1 MLNSKKY
8 FTFVLIVLLVLTFGN
23 LALADNA
30 LVLQSDFGLKDG
42 AVSAMKGVAYG
53 VDDDLDIYD
62 VTHKIT
68 PFDIWEGAY
77 RLNQTADYWPEGTV
91 FVSVVDP
98 GVGTDR
104 ESIVL
109 KSKNGQYFVTPD
121 NGTVTLIADNMGIE
135 DVRIIDESKHR
146 LEGSEASHTFHGRDV
161 YAYTGAKLASGK
173 ITFEEVGPKLEKDIV
188 KLDYQKAKREGNIVR
203 GTIPILDIQYGNVWT
218 NIPKKMFDKLNPEYG
233 DMFKVEIYNEEELV
247 YEENVPFVSSFGGV
261 EKGEPLLY
269 LNSLLNLSIA
279 LNWDNFAE
287 TYGVDSGPNWK
298 FIAEKI
304 EE

>member
-1 MLNSKKY
+1 MSYFKKHLSIM
-8 FTFVLIVLLVLTFGN
+8 LIVLLVFAFSSIT
-23 LALADNA
+23 LAENA
-30 LVLQSDFGLKDG
+30 LVFQSDFGLKDG

-161 YAYTGAKLASGK
+161 YAYTGAKLASGE
-173 ITFEEVGPKLEKDIV
+173 ITFEEVGPKLEKNIV
-188 KLDYQKAKREGNIVR
+188 KLDYQKAKREDNIVK

-218 NIPKKMFDKLNPEYG
+218 NIPKEMFDKLDPEYG
-233 DMFKVEIYNEEELV
+233 DMFKVEIYNGDELV
-247 YEENVPFVSSFGGV
+247 YEEEVPFVSSFGDV
-261 EKGEPLLY
+261 EEGKPLLY

-287 TYGVDSGPNWK
+287 TYEVDSGPNWE